1 MVRVEL
7 VGASVFF
14 VVSTLTG
21 TTVRLSESGSVVVR
35 PPASDGKLFEEL
47 FANNS
52 NMFSAELCS
61 VANTVASV
69 GDACDALRSAVKVV
83 LTDLAFF
90 DDSMFTF
97 VVVVVVEATTSF
109 VVVIDVVAVV
119 TVVVVVGVVV
129 VVDVV
134 VVVVVVDVVVAV
146 AATS

>member
-1 MVRVEL
+1 M
-7 VGASVFF
+7 
-14 VVSTLTG
+14 
-21 TTVRLSESGSVVVR
+21 VR
-35 PPASDGKLFEEL
+35 PPASEGNKLFAVL
-47 FANNS
+47 FANNTD
-52 NMFSAELCS
+52 MFSAELCS

-109 VVVIDVVAVV
+109 VVV
-119 TVVVVVGVVV
+119 VVVVLVVA
-129 VVDVV
+129 VV
-134 VVVVVVDVVVAV
+134 VVVVVMVVVVVVAV